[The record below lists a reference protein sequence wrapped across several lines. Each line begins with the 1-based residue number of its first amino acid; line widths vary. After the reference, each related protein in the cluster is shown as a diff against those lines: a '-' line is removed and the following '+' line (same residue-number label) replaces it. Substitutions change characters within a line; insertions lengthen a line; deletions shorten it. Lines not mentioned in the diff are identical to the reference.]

1 MRKNLLLTYLF
12 LLASLISKAQNEGW
26 AICNS
31 GANLYFKIV
40 GSGNP
45 VLVVSDVGNS
55 STYLKDLIRKLS
67 ETNRVVYYD
76 PRATGKSRFPYISD
90 STVNFNK
97 AVADIEA
104 LRMVLRIP
112 KWSVLAHG
120 FGAKI
125 ACAYASQAGS
135 HLGQL
140 ILVNPT
146 SMNETP
152 TASTDAYFDTYED
165 YGFSGMLS
173 QEVINRR
180 FEKLQQHLQTITSDS
195 LARAKAI
202 MGFQAATYVHDTLH
216 ESIATDFLY
225 EKIQN
230 VAVKS
235 RVSSK
240 FVPKP
245 FDCINTL
252 RQRAIPVMVVL
263 SRQRFNLNGLVNYW
277 KKSLPS
283 ANIVV
288 IDRAHHFPWLDNP
301 TAFFDKV
308 NPFLQRFVSEAY
320 VTQVTPKKVSRPVGR
335 GYQRRKRY

>member
-1 MRKNLLLTYLF
+1 MYRMRKNLLLISLF
-12 LLASLISKAQNEGW
+12 LLASLITKAQSEGW

-40 GSGNP
+40 GSGSP

-55 STYLKDLIRKLS
+55 SAYLKDLVKKLS

-76 PRATGKSRFPYISD
+76 PRATGKSRFPYIND

-112 KWSVLAHG
+112 KWSVIAHG

-125 ACAYASQAGS
+125 ACAYASQAGA
-135 HLGQL
+135 HLAQL
-140 ILVNPT
+140 VLINPT
-146 SMNETP
+146 SMNEAT
-152 TASTDAYFDTYED
+152 THATSAYFDTYED

-173 QEVINRR
+173 QDVINQR
-180 FEKLQQHLQTITSDS
+180 FQKLQAYLQTISTDS

-202 MGFQAATYVHDTLH
+202 MNFQAATYVHDTLH
-216 ESIATDFLY
+216 EPIAADFLY
-225 EKIQN
+225 EKIRN

-245 FDCINTL
+245 FDCIATL
-252 RQRAIPVMVVL
+252 RQRNIPVMVVL

-277 KKSLPS
+277 KKSLPNAMIS
-283 ANIVV
+283 V

-301 TAFFDKV
+301 TTFYEQV
-308 NPFLQRFVSEAY
+308 NPFLQRFVLEEYAS
-320 VTQVTPKKVSRPVGR
+320 QKKVSRPVGR

>member
-1 MRKNLLLTYLF
+1 MKKNLLLTYLF
-12 LLASLISKAQNEGW
+12 LLASLIAKAQSEGW

-55 STYLKDLIRKLS
+55 SAYLKDLIKKLA

-90 STVNFNK
+90 STVNFSK

-112 KWSVLAHG
+112 KWSVIAHG

-125 ACAYASQAGS
+125 ACAYASQAGT

-140 ILVNPT
+140 VLVNPT
-146 SMNETP
+146 SMSETV
-152 TASTDAYFDTYED
+152 STNDAYFDTYED

-173 QEVINRR
+173 QDVINQR
-180 FEKLQQHLQTITSDS
+180 FANLQNHLQTISNDT

-202 MGFQAATYVHDTLH
+202 MGFQAATYVHDTIH

-230 VAVKS
+230 IAIKS
-235 RVSSK
+235 RVSGK

-245 FDCINTL
+245 FDCISTL
-252 RQRAIPVMVVL
+252 RQRSIPVMVVL
-263 SRQRFNLNGLVNYW
+263 SRRRFNLNGLVNYW

-283 ANIVV
+283 AEITV

-320 VTQVTPKKVSRPVGR
+320 VNQITQKKVSRPVGR

>member
-1 MRKNLLLTYLF
+1 MRKTLPFLF
-12 LLASLISKAQNEGW
+12 LFVLASLLTRAQSEGW

-55 STYLKDLIRKLS
+55 SAYLKDLIKKLS

-76 PRATGKSRFPYISD
+76 PRATGKSRFPVISD
-90 STVNFNK
+90 STINFNK

-112 KWSVLAHG
+112 KWSVVAHG

-140 ILVNPT
+140 VLVNPT
-146 SMNETP
+146 SMNEAP
-152 TASTDAYFDTYED
+152 VQATDTYFDTYED

-173 QEVINRR
+173 QEAINRR
-180 FEKLQQHLQTITSDS
+180 FQNLQNYLQTISTDS
-195 LARAKAI
+195 AARAKAI
-202 MGFQAATYVHDTLH
+202 MEFQAATYVHDTLH
-216 ESIATDFLY
+216 EPIAADFLY
-225 EKIQN
+225 EKVRN
-230 VAVKS
+230 MAVKS

-245 FDCINTL
+245 FDCITTL

-263 SRQRFNLNGLVNYW
+263 SRQRVNLNGLVNYW
-277 KKSLPS
+277 KKSLPNAAIS
-283 ANIVV
+283 V

-301 TAFFDKV
+301 TTFYEQV
-308 NPFLQRFVSEAY
+308 NPFLQRFVTEEY
-320 VTQVTPKKVSRPVGR
+320 VSQKKVSRPVGR